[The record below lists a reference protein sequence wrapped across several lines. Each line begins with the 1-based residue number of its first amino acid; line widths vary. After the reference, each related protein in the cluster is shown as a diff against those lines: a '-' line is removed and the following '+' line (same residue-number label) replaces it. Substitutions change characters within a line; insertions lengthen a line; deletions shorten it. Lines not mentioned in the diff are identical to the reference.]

1 MGLFDVLRYHV
12 SDIYNEQEINALPI
26 ELVKSWLTKCLVDVE
41 LPSSEELHIETWT
54 KISPFTVPTL
64 INFYVGRLTSA
75 PSNADVSE
83 LVKDHFT
90 RMLQH
95 EILHYD
101 EDIK

>member
-1 MGLFDVLRYHV
+1 
-12 SDIYNEQEINALPI
+12 
-26 ELVKSWLTKCLVDVE
+26 
-41 LPSSEELHIETWT
+41 
-54 KISPFTVPTL
+54 VPTL

-90 RMLQH
+90 RILQH